1 MPLPLLNRVTAFWA
15 SGGNDKQQQSDR
27 QDRQTT
33 LCKKSLSYTVAN
45 TSTMQRHLEN
55 HHSSQPASQHLFTGK
70 STSLTKVDSLMN
82 LVSFCKTN
90 QCSCQDLDSHVT
102 GGPDLARSILGLD
115 MCPHTLHELDLTGT
129 YEWASTGG
137 IVLFYASGLCRS
149 SFLTDAHQQMF
160 NWSTTVID
168 LWHLSAFIFCE
179 MHEGMYTFSIIIQM
193 CLCAV
198 QSSCSGGER
207 GKRRGAY
214 GYRCERHRPE
224 RQQTYFCEWHFP
236 GRSGRG
242 LAKKY
247 FIPSI

>member
-1 MPLPLLNRVTAFWA
+1 MFLSRSRQPRYWWA
-15 SGGNDKQQQSDR
+15 RFGKVHSWVRHVSTH
-27 QDRQTT
+27 TT
-33 LCKKSLSYTVAN
+33 WT
-45 TSTMQRHLEN
+45 
-55 HHSSQPASQHLFTGK
+55 
-70 STSLTKVDSLMN
+70 
-82 LVSFCKTN
+82 
-90 QCSCQDLDSHVT
+90 
-102 GGPDLARSILGLD
+102 GLD
-115 MCPHTLHELDLTGT
+115 WDLWVGQH
-129 YEWASTGG
+129 GG

-149 SFLTDAHQQMF
+149 SFLTEAHQQMF